1 MGKRQRAGPSLS
13 PAAEVASA
21 RGVGEG
27 GALSGG
33 SQAVL
38 FTSLMEFF
46 IVLFCTAYSLFCV
59 NAYVLNAGS
68 LKLSVPLL
76 SILLVTELALLGWAA
91 RSMIIIH
98 RGYRATAWA
107 ILVFLISLGISLDK
121 SPSLLP
127 KSWSAD
133 YPNHYILIDFL
144 STNEQLPIL
153 TSGLGEMVQ
162 YPFGPSLVTALSAKM
177 TGLPLMTMTGI
188 LAALISAFLVVTVY
202 LLARKFLDRYETGS
216 TMAGAAAAISALM
229 VFSVPV
235 YYLGQY
241 CADFYYSM
249 MYGELL
255 VLLTLLALMHIEDGE
270 RLWIYVFIIATTGII
285 FTYSLFIVI
294 PVCALILFA
303 LLNPEKIQGI
313 INRTSIGAGVLS
325 VILFL
330 LFTVERMKIGTHI
343 LQYEGLA
350 VEPDLMNFNLIFIA
364 LIAFGTIL
372 SQKTTRDFARS
383 ALSIYC
389 GIVIAEFLGFF
400 LLSQTGIIA
409 AYYAKKTLFL
419 LVLLLPVVACL
430 PVLYAVRQGV
440 GERHRSAALYG
451 IIGLI
456 AIFSVFTALTYP
468 VQEKP
473 VVTPEDVLFAQ
484 KAEIYL
490 HNHNIPY
497 QNLSITTGEL
507 KGYWFGLLL
516 HIDKNYASQ
525 RFLANATPFSEWLQ
539 DPDARYVVGE
549 MVNAT
554 YPEFFEM
561 KGVRLQIVVREGQ
574 KVLIRKVD

>member
-1 MGKRQRAGPSLS
+1 MGKRKRAGHPLS
-13 PAAEVASA
+13 PAAEVTGE
-21 RGVGEG
+21 RDTGEG
-27 GALSGG
+27 GTLKGG

-59 NAYVLNAGS
+59 NAYLLNAIS
-68 LKLSVPLL
+68 LKLSVPSL

-91 RSMIIIH
+91 RSTIFISK
-98 RGYRATAWA
+98 GYRATAWA
-107 ILVFLISLGISLDK
+107 ILVFLISLGISLNK

-144 STNEQLPIL
+144 STNEQLPTL

-162 YPFGPSLVTALSAKM
+162 YPFGPSLFTALSAKM
-177 TGLPLMTMTGI
+177 TGLPLMIMTGI
-188 LAALISAFLVVTVY
+188 LAAMIAAILATTVY
-202 LLARKFLDRYETGS
+202 LLARKFLERYEICS
-216 TMAGAAAAISALM
+216 TMADAAATISALM
-229 VFSVPV
+229 IFSVPV

-241 CADFYYSM
+241 CGDFYYSM

-270 RLWIYVFIIATTGII
+270 RLWMYVFIIATTGII

-303 LLNPEKIQGI
+303 LLNPIKIQGGI
-313 INRTSIGAGVLS
+313 DRTSIGAGLLAA
-325 VILFL
+325 ILFL
-330 LFTVERMKIGTHI
+330 VFTVERMKIGTHI
-343 LQYEGLA
+343 LQYEGLT
-350 VEPDLMNFNLIFIA
+350 VEPDLMNFNIIFIA
-364 LIAFGTIL
+364 LIALGMIL
-372 SQKTTRDFARS
+372 SQKTIRGFARS
-383 ALSIYC
+383 ALSTYC

-400 LLSQTGIIA
+400 LLSQYGIIA

-419 LVLLLPVVACL
+419 LVLLLPVVAGL
-430 PVLYAVRQGV
+430 PVMYAVRQGV
-440 GERHRSAALYG
+440 GEKHRSAALYG
-451 IIGLI
+451 IIGI
-456 AIFSVFTALTYP
+456 IGIFSLFTALVYP
-468 VQEKP
+468 VQQNP

-484 KAEIYL
+484 KAEVYL
-490 HNHNIPY
+490 INHNIPY

-516 HIDKNYASQ
+516 HMDKNYAQQ
-525 RFLANATPFSEWLQ
+525 RFLSNATSFRDWLQ
-539 DPDARYVVGE
+539 DPDARYVAGE

-561 KGVRLQIVVREGQ
+561 NGVRLQIVVREGQ